1 MLNKSICILKSIIE
15 NIGEGNKPLEVFRFF
30 DVAVICG
37 SIEAVTL
44 DENHL
49 QFTLAGT
56 EKIVCEGLEH
66 QLRFILGQIGLNVD
80 EIRFPE
86 LGKPSKFSA
95 EEVAQEA
102 TRLGISTYLPE
113 DEKED
118 FHARSVREEIG
129 QKMPPRRLEQVYL
142 NLSEGRR
149 REQEQRGVQRVN
161 KYGFEVTIEY
171 PYGAK
176 AVIPLYVKVANDR
189 MNPPFYFYIRRMAD
203 N

>member
-1 MLNKSICILKSIIE
+1 MLSEGIHILNSVME
-15 NIGEGNKPLEVFRFF
+15 NLGKENKPLEVFRFF

-80 EIRFPE
+80 EIRFSE
-86 LGKPSKFSA
+86 LGKQPNFSE

-102 TRLGISTYLPE
+102 TRLGIAIYLPE
-113 DEKED
+113 DEEED
-118 FHARSVREEIG
+118 FHARSVREDTG
-129 QKMPPRRLEQVYL
+129 QKMPPRRLEQVYV
-142 NLSEGRR
+142 NLAEGHR
-149 REQEQRGVQRVN
+149 REQEQRGIERVN

-189 MNPPFYFYIRRMAD
+189 MYPPFYLCIRRMDD